1 MQNSLFITNTNEPIS
16 ILFHQHGKNR
26 KFVLCVFF
34 DYIQT
39 RFRVGSQGEY
49 LDKYVFEMNDNEQI
63 EFPLFLS
70 PDIVP
75 DNKTHKLLLSFIAG
89 PDEYAADKNDV
100 TSEYGHVSL
109 FDLSFS
115 PEAYSRTTEI
125 VEPIYPL
132 SEQDNDLP
140 FDHLD
145 VVINTDYAN
154 DAAHYQWI
162 KEPDKEYAVKTNEA
176 LALMYNISDSLRYS
190 EAILLITIGYRQEP
204 IFNQKYAVFHLK
216 PDCVANGK
224 FFVTTPSVPGKYEF
238 IAYDYTI
245 IDDGLEA
252 AKRLSEDH
260 SFDLALLDVM
270 LPGLD
275 GFALMEH
282 MQKYNIPVIYL
293 TAKADVPSRIKGLKI
308 GAEDY
313 IVKPFSVLELLVRI
327 EKVLDRAGKLNKV
340 LRCRDITIDTEK
352 RTVTKSGEAVALQ
365 PLEFDLLVK
374 LIKFKNCTMTRERL
388 LSEIW
393 GVDFVGGT
401 RTVDTHVASLRKKLG
416 LEGVIVTVTRIG
428 YRLED

>member
-1 MQNSLFITNTNEPIS
+1 MS
-16 ILFHQHGKNR
+16 KNR
-26 KFVLCVFF
+26 ILVIE
-34 DYIQT
+34 D
-39 RFRVGSQGEY
+39 
-49 LDKYVFEMNDNEQI
+49 DKDIADSIGLNLE
-63 EFPLFLS
+63 LS
-70 PDIVP
+70 
-75 DNKTHKLLLSFIAG
+75 G
-89 PDEYAADKNDV
+89 
-100 TSEYGHVSL
+100 
-109 FDLSFS
+109 
-115 PEAYSRTTEI
+115 
-125 VEPIYPL
+125 
-132 SEQDNDLP
+132 
-140 FDHLD
+140 
-145 VVINTDYAN
+145 
-154 DAAHYQWI
+154 
-162 KEPDKEYAVKTNEA
+162 
-176 LALMYNISDSLRYS
+176 
-190 EAILLITIGYRQEP
+190 
-204 IFNQKYAVFHLK
+204 
-216 PDCVANGK
+216 
-224 FFVTTPSVPGKYEF
+224 
-238 IAYDYTI
+238 YDYTI

-313 IVKPFSVLELLVRI
+313 IVKPFSVLELLVR
-327 EKVLDRAGKLNKV
+327 LNKV

-374 LIKFKNCTMTRERL
+374 LIKFKNCTMSRERL